1 MPDGSDGACKIQEAA
16 ATGNGWLEI
25 DTGTTFKRTSLVVT
39 SSISAADQA
48 GALERTESVHV
59 APTEAADL
67 EPEARMLLY
76 VVDSNLTIASCFHA
90 TQKQMALKLLRDTNS
105 LLADIDGKNDQLSAV
120 SDLIIDRIKEFLSTL
135 LDDSADAEVVQGSVD
150 CMIRLCRVHHS
161 LKDLLEV
168 MHKVRRGDRLLCVD
182 SCPLPLCTAVHF
194 HVPCPQ
200 RSSN

>member
-105 LLADIDGKNDQLSAV
+105 LLADINGKQLSESPV
-120 SDLIIDRIKEFLSTL
+120 SDLIIDRIKDFLSTL
-135 LDDSADAEVVQGSVD
+135 LDDSADAEVRMVLGVVVLVVLVLVL
-150 CMIRLCRVHHS
+150 R
-161 LKDLLEV
+161 
-168 MHKVRRGDRLLCVD
+168 
-182 SCPLPLCTAVHF
+182 F
-194 HVPCPQ
+194 
-200 RSSN
+200 